1 MSEIPFNS
9 TDKFQ
14 ANVYMC
20 GKKYVVF
27 LKGAP
32 ERVLERCSTVA
43 FDNETRKL
51 NDEIKKAYTESCY
64 ILANNGERV
73 LGFADLDLPVSSF
86 PSNYV
91 FREDP
96 PNFPLQNLRLVIFC
110 LYEIRVYYINIYH
123 AHTYAYV
130 VS

>member
-1 MSEIPFNS
+1 MFEIPFNS
-9 TDKFQ
+9 TEKFQ
-14 ANVYMC
+14 ANVYVC
-20 GKKYVVF
+20 GKKHVVF

-51 NDEIKKAYTESCY
+51 DDEIKNAYTESCY
-64 ILANNGERV
+64 VLANNGERV

-86 PSNYV
+86 SPGYV

-96 PNFPLQNLRLVIFC
+96 PNFPLQNLRLVIEVTFG
-110 LYEIRVYYINIYH
+110 LY
-123 AHTYAYV
+123 
-130 VS
+130 